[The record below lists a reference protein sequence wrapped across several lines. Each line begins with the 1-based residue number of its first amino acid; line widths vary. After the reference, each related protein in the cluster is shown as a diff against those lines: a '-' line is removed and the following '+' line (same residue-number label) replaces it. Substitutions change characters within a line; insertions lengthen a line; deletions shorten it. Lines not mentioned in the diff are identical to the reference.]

1 MDASR
6 GKGSHATLY
15 LGESFTIVKDR
26 KKEIGPGL
34 LASMLADLILRW
46 NSKYKINL
54 NDRNHNMTIRQCQ
67 IRIPINKKSLGR
79 IPTGMRPPQTIQPKK
94 GKGSYRRKRKDG
106 WDETT

>member
-1 MDASR
+1 MP
-6 GKGSHATLY
+6 T
-15 LGESFTIVKDR
+15 
-26 KKEIGPGL
+26 
-34 LASMLADLILRW
+34 
-46 NSKYKINL
+46 
-54 NDRNHNMTIRQCQ
+54 RQCQ